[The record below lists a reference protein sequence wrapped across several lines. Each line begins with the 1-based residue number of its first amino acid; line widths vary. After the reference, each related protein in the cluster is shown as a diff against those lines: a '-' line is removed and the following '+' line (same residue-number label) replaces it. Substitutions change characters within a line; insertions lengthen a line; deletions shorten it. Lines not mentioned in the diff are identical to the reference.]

1 MSDHKSGRRSY
12 LVYCLL
18 AVLLLGGS
26 YVLFHGLEEDNS
38 ATMAPNLTLGR

>member
-1 MSDHKSGRRSY
+1 MNDNRSGRRSY

-18 AVLLLGGS
+18 AVLLLGS
-26 YVLFHGLEEDNS
+26 YVLFHEFQEDSS

>member
-18 AVLLLGGS
+18 AVLLLGSS

-38 ATMAPNLTLGR
+38 ATVAPNLTLGR

>member
-1 MSDHKSGRRSY
+1 MSGHKA

-18 AVLLLGGS
+18 AVLLLGS
-26 YVLFHGLEEDNS
+26 YVLFREFQEDNT